1 LSISVMNSTE
11 GSRQIRKTV
20 IVYLILTAVAIA
32 VANIYVQFGHG
43 VRSAAMT
50 LMFLYPLL
58 GGALFYFTLG
68 LIIPRISDRRN
79 YRLFYNIYNS
89 GIAVLTVGSLLKGI
103 LDIAG
108 TASGYV
114 QLFQVAGWAGAAA
127 GLVCLIAMVFKRR
140 ELS

>member
-1 LSISVMNSTE
+1 LSILAMNSTE

-32 VANIYVQFGHG
+32 VANIYAQFSHG

-58 GGALFYFTLG
+58 GGAVFYFTLG
-68 LIIPRISDRRN
+68 LIVPRISDRRN
-79 YRLFYNIYNS
+79 YRLYYNIYNS
-89 GIAVLTVGSLLKGI
+89 SIAVLTVGSLLKGI

-114 QLFQVAGWAGAAA
+114 LLFQVAGWGGAAA
-127 GLVCLIAMVFKRR
+127 GLVCLIAMIFKRR

>member
-1 LSISVMNSTE
+1 M
-11 GSRQIRKTV
+11 
-20 IVYLILTAVAIA
+20 IVYLILTAVSIA
-32 VANIYVQFGHG
+32 VNNIYAQFGHG

-68 LIIPRISDRRN
+68 LIVPRISDRRN

-114 QLFQVAGWAGAAA
+114 QLFQVTGWAGAAA

>member
-1 LSISVMNSTE
+1 MNSRE

-20 IVYLILTAVAIA
+20 IVYLILTVVSIA
-32 VANIYVQFGHG
+32 VANIYAQFGHG
-43 VRSAAMT
+43 VHSAAMT

-58 GGALFYFTLG
+58 GGTLFYFTLG
-68 LIIPRISDRRN
+68 LIVPRISDRRN

-114 QLFQVAGWAGAAA
+114 QLFQVTGWAGAAA
-127 GLVCLIAMVFKRR
+127 GWVCLIAMVFKRR
-140 ELS
+140 ERS